1 MTLCDGYIVSTLSL
15 KKVIEEQFPGKM
27 VVINRNVA
35 SMEMTIASL
44 TVDKVEKDYITL
56 GYFSGTK
63 THNDDF
69 ESIKEELLDI
79 MRKNVN
85 VHLLIGGQ
93 IELPAEFNE
102 VKDQIETFKFVAWQD
117 LPQLIAKADIN
128 LMPLENMMFHECKSE
143 NKWMEA
149 ALVNVPTIASWNNEL
164 ATVIKDGVDGFLCK
178 NSEEWTNKLQQL
190 VKNENLRKQ
199 IAHDAHERVMKEYMT
214 DDVESE
220 VFKILFN

>member
-27 VVINRNVA
+27 VVVNRNVA

-79 MRKNVN
+79 MRKMSMY
-85 VHLLIGGQ
+85 I
-93 IELPAEFNE
+93 
-102 VKDQIETFKFVAWQD
+102 
-117 LPQLIAKADIN
+117 
-128 LMPLENMMFHECKSE
+128 C
-143 NKWMEA
+143 
-149 ALVNVPTIASWNNEL
+149 
-164 ATVIKDGVDGFLCK
+164 
-178 NSEEWTNKLQQL
+178 
-190 VKNENLRKQ
+190 
-199 IAHDAHERVMKEYMT
+199 
-214 DDVESE
+214 
-220 VFKILFN
+220 